1 MKKVIL
7 IEDDYPM
14 AELMQQS
21 INELENYSCDYIFS
35 NPLHFLASPVEADIY
50 LLDIMMPEL
59 NGILM
64 IDKIQRIFPNSAIVM
79 NTIKDD
85 PDTIFQALRMGAIG
99 YIDKQSFEMNLLDV
113 FQSLENDGAYM
124 TPKIARKVIDFY
136 CTPKR
141 TMSKLSNRERDIVN
155 GILDG
160 LSYKLIA
167 DRYEISLDNVRMN
180 VKRVY
185 RKLMINSKSELFK
198 LFNNDK

>member
-21 INELENYSCDYIFS
+21 INELENYSCDFIFS
-35 NPLHFLASPVEADIY
+35 NPLHFVESPVEADIY
-50 LLDIMMPEL
+50 LLDIMMPEI

-64 IDKIQRIFPNSAIVM
+64 IDKIQRIFPNSAIIM

-136 CTPKR
+136 CVPKR

-167 DRYEISLDNVRMN
+167 NRYEISLDNVRMN

-198 LFNNDK
+198 LFNHDK

>member
-21 INELENYSCDYIFS
+21 INELENYSCDFIFS
-35 NPLHFLASPVEADIY
+35 NPLHFVESPVEADIY
-50 LLDIMMPEL
+50 LLDIMMPEI

-64 IDKIQRIFPNSAIVM
+64 IDKIQRIFPNSAIIM

-136 CTPKR
+136 CVPKR

-167 DRYEISLDNVRMN
+167 DRYGISLDNVRMN

-198 LFNNDK
+198 LFNHDK

>member
-1 MKKVIL
+1 MKKIIL

-14 AELMQQS
+14 AELMKNS
-21 INELENYSCDYIFS
+21 INELEDYSCDFIFS
-35 NPLHFLASPVEADIY
+35 NPFDFLESPVEGDIF
-50 LLDIMMPEL
+50 LLDIMMQEM

-64 IDKIQRIFPNSAIVM
+64 IDKILKIFPNSAIIM
-79 NTIKDD
+79 NTIMDD

-99 YIDKQSFEMNLLDV
+99 YIDKQSFEINLLNV
-113 FQSLENDGAYM
+113 FQSVENDGAYM

-136 CTPKR
+136 NTPKY
-141 TMSKLSNRERDIVN
+141 TMSNLTNRERDIVN

-167 DRYEISLDNVRMN
+167 DRYGISLDNVRMN
-180 VKRVY
+180 IKRVY

-198 LFNNDK
+198 IFNQG

>member
-1 MKKVIL
+1 MKKIIL

-14 AELMQQS
+14 AELMQNS
-21 INELENYSCDYIFS
+21 INELEDYSCDFIFS
-35 NPLHFLASPVEADIY
+35 NPLDFLESPVEGDIF
-50 LLDIMMPEL
+50 LLDIMMQEM

-64 IDKIQRIFPNSAIVM
+64 IDKILKIFPNSAIIM
-79 NTIKDD
+79 NTIMDD

-99 YIDKQSFEMNLLDV
+99 YIDKQSFEINLLNV
-113 FQSLENDGAYM
+113 FQSVENDGAYM

-136 CTPKR
+136 NTPKQ
-141 TMSKLSNRERDIVN
+141 TMSNLTNRERDIVN

-167 DRYEISLDNVRMN
+167 DRYGISLDNVRMN
-180 VKRVY
+180 IKRVY

-198 LFNNDK
+198 LFNQG

>member
-21 INELENYSCDYIFS
+21 INELENYSCDHIFS
-35 NPLHFLASPVEADIY
+35 NPLDFIDSPLEADIY
-50 LLDIMMPEL
+50 LLDIMMPEI

-64 IDKIQRIFPNSAIVM
+64 IDKIQRIYPNSAIIM

-99 YIDKQSFEMNLLDV
+99 YIDKQSFEINLLDV

-136 CTPKR
+136 CVPKR
-141 TMSKLSNRERDIVN
+141 TMSKLSNREKDIVN

-167 DRYEISLDNVRMN
+167 DRYGISLDNVRMN

-198 LFNNDK
+198 LFNHDK